1 MHPWGAV
8 SAARWGIVECGFI
21 FIWEDSSNMSNKYVV
36 AVLAIAAAVLSGMT
50 GPAESADVEAG
61 KALYEQRC
69 APCHGPD
76 GKANTPTA
84 QALQPPPRDHTDG
97 AYMNGLSDNHLF
109 RVIKEGGPAVGKSP
123 IMPPQFDLKD
133 DQLNNIVAFLRTLAI
148 PPYEGGN

>member
-1 MHPWGAV
+1 MFSKYGVVFLTTATVAWV
-8 SAARWGIVECGFI
+8 GIAG
-21 FIWEDSSNMSNKYVV
+21 
-36 AVLAIAAAVLSGMT
+36 L
-50 GPAESADVEAG
+50 AESADSEAG

-97 AYMNGLSDNHLF
+97 VYMNGLSDEHLF

-133 DQLNNIVAFLRTLAI
+133 DQLQNLVAFIRTLAV

>member
-1 MHPWGAV
+1 MLN
-8 SAARWGIVECGFI
+8 R
-21 FIWEDSSNMSNKYVV
+21 YVV
-36 AVLAIAAAVLSGMT
+36 AVLATSAAVLSGMVS
-50 GPAESADVEAG
+50 PADSADVEAG

-84 QALQPPPRDHTDG
+84 KALQPPPRDHTDG
-97 AYMNGLSDNHLF
+97 VYMNALSDNHLF

-133 DQLNNIVAFLRTLAI
+133 DQLSNIVAFLRTLAI
-148 PPYEGGN
+148 PHYEGGN

>member
-1 MHPWGAV
+1 MFN
-8 SAARWGIVECGFI
+8 R
-21 FIWEDSSNMSNKYVV
+21 YVV
-36 AVLAIAAAVLSGMT
+36 VVLATAAAVLSGT
-50 GPAESADVEAG
+50 VGAAESADIEAG

-97 AYMNGLSDNHLF
+97 VYMNGLSDNHLF

-133 DQLNNIVAFLRTLAI
+133 DQLNDVVAFLRTLAI

>member
-1 MHPWGAV
+1 MLN
-8 SAARWGIVECGFI
+8 R
-21 FIWEDSSNMSNKYVV
+21 YVV
-36 AVLAIAAAVLSGMT
+36 AVLATSAAVLSGMVS
-50 GPAESADVEAG
+50 PADSADVEAG

-84 QALQPPPRDHTDG
+84 KALQPPPRDHTDG
-97 AYMNGLSDNHLF
+97 AYMNKLSDSHLF

-123 IMPPQFDLKD
+123 IMPPQFDLKE

>member
-1 MHPWGAV
+1 ML
-8 SAARWGIVECGFI
+8 S
-21 FIWEDSSNMSNKYVV
+21 KYVIVFLTTAV
-36 AVLAIAAAVLSGMT
+36 AALWCLAGS
-50 GPAESADVEAG
+50 AESADIEAG

-84 QALQPPPRDHTDG
+84 KALQPPPADHTDG
-97 AYMNGLSDNHLF
+97 AYMNALSNEHLF

-123 IMPPQFDLKD
+123 IMPPQIDLKD
-133 DQLNNIVAFLRTLAI
+133 DQLQNLVTFIRTLAI

>member
-1 MHPWGAV
+1 M
-8 SAARWGIVECGFI
+8 C
-21 FIWEDSSNMSNKYVV
+21 NKYVV
-36 AVLAIAAAVLSGMT
+36 AVLAIAAAILSGLA
-50 GPAESADVEAG
+50 GAAESADVEAG

-97 AYMNGLSDNHLF
+97 AYMNALSDNHLF

-123 IMPPQFDLKD
+123 IMPPQLDLKD
-133 DQLNNIVAFLRTLAI
+133 DQLNNVVAFLRTLAI

>member
-1 MHPWGAV
+1 MFSKYGV
-8 SAARWGIVECGFI
+8 I
-21 FIWEDSSNMSNKYVV
+21 FLTTAV
-36 AVLAIAAAVLSGMT
+36 AVLAGIA

-84 QALQPPPRDHTDG
+84 KALQPPPRDHTDG
-97 AYMNGLSDNHLF
+97 AYMNALSEEHLL

-133 DQLNNIVAFLRTLAI
+133 DQLQSLVAFIRTLAV
-148 PPYEGGN
+148 PPYQGGN

>member
-1 MHPWGAV
+1 MFSLYVAILMT
-8 SAARWGIVECGFI
+8 AALVG
-21 FIWEDSSNMSNKYVV
+21 
-36 AVLAIAAAVLSGMT
+36 L
-50 GPAESADVEAG
+50 AESADIEAG

-84 QALQPPPRDHTDG
+84 KALQPPPRDHTDG
-97 AYMNGLSDNHLF
+97 AYMNALSDEHLF

-133 DQLNNIVAFLRTLAI
+133 DQLQNLVAFVRGLAI
-148 PPYEGGN
+148 PPYQGGN

>member
-1 MHPWGAV
+1 VGGDVDLLIKGGGFSDMLSKYMVVFLTTAVTVLWG
-8 SAARWGIVECGFI
+8 
-21 FIWEDSSNMSNKYVV
+21 
-36 AVLAIAAAVLSGMT
+36 LASF
-50 GPAESADVEAG
+50 AESADIDAG

-84 QALQPPPRDHTDG
+84 KALQPPPRDHTDG
-97 AYMNGLSDNHLF
+97 AYMNALSNEHLF

-123 IMPPQFDLKD
+123 IMPPQIDLKD
-133 DQLNNIVAFLRTLAI
+133 DQLQNLVAFIRMLAV

>member
-1 MHPWGAV
+1 
-8 SAARWGIVECGFI
+8 
-21 FIWEDSSNMSNKYVV
+21 MSNRYVV
-36 AVLAIAAAVLSGMT
+36 AALATAAVFLSGMA
-50 GPAESADVEAG
+50 GSAESADVEAG
-61 KALYEQRC
+61 KAIYEQRC
-69 APCHGPD
+69 APCHGAD

-97 AYMNGLSDNHLF
+97 AYMNALSDNHLF

>member
-1 MHPWGAV
+1 ML
-8 SAARWGIVECGFI
+8 S
-21 FIWEDSSNMSNKYVV
+21 KYVV
-36 AVLAIAAAVLSGMT
+36 VLLASAATTLCGIT

-84 QALQPPPRDHTDG
+84 KALQPPPRDHTDG
-97 AYMNGLSDNHLF
+97 AYMNALSDEHLF

-133 DQLNNIVAFLRTLAI
+133 DQMQNLMVFIRTLAV
-148 PPYEGGN
+148 PPYQGGN

>member
-1 MHPWGAV
+1 MFN
-8 SAARWGIVECGFI
+8 R
-21 FIWEDSSNMSNKYVV
+21 YVV
-36 AVLAIAAAVLSGMT
+36 VVLATAAAVLSGT
-50 GPAESADVEAG
+50 VSPAEAADIDAG

-84 QALQPPPRDHTDG
+84 QALQPPPRDHSDG
-97 AYMNGLSDNHLF
+97 VYMNALTDSHLF

-133 DQLNNIVAFLRTLAI
+133 DQLNDIVAFLRTLAI

>member
-1 MHPWGAV
+1 MGSGEHRAV
-8 SAARWGIVECGFI
+8 GRCGTCTVVFI
-21 FIWEDSSNMSNKYVV
+21 SIREDSSNMSNAYVV
-36 AVLAIAAAVLSGMT
+36 AILATAAIALSGMV
-50 GPAESADVEAG
+50 GLAGAADVEAG
-61 KALYEQRC
+61 KTLYEQRC

-97 AYMNGLSDNHLF
+97 AYMNALSDNHLF

-133 DQLNNIVAFLRTLAI
+133 DQLNNIVAFFENARHSPL
-148 PPYEGGN
+148 

>member
-1 MHPWGAV
+1 ML
-8 SAARWGIVECGFI
+8 ST
-21 FIWEDSSNMSNKYVV
+21 YVV
-36 AVLAIAAAVLSGMT
+36 VFLATAAATLCGIA
-50 GPAESADVEAG
+50 GHAESADIEAG

-84 QALQPPPRDHTDG
+84 KALQPPPRDHSDG
-97 AYMNGLSDNHLF
+97 AYMNALSNDHLF

-133 DQLNNIVAFLRTLAI
+133 DQLQNLVAFVRTLAV
-148 PPYEGGN
+148 PPYQGDN

>member
-1 MHPWGAV
+1 ML
-8 SAARWGIVECGFI
+8 
-21 FIWEDSSNMSNKYVV
+21 NKYGV
-36 AVLAIAAAVLSGMT
+36 AVLATAAVVLSGMAS
-50 GPAESADVEAG
+50 PAESVDVEAG

-97 AYMNGLSDNHLF
+97 AYMNALTDSHLF

-123 IMPPQFDLKD
+123 IMPPQLDLKD
-133 DQLNNIVAFLRTLAI
+133 DQLNDIVAFLRTLAI
-148 PPYEGGN
+148 PPYEAGN